1 MSQVNLE
8 NTEIANER
16 IKIGPDVVFFL
27 GPHLTLRRCTLE
39 LKIAARNLII
49 PSARFIDCTFEAKRE
64 LKGMRWRHAHL
75 KGCRFIG
82 RFSGHDFGP
91 WPSSPDEASIE
102 DCDFSRAHLDQCRFL
117 GGDVRTLRFPSWPC
131 FTVFDPVGRWRE
143 LRAHP
148 WPSNIGSVVIEGFA
162 QSPST
167 TTALTYSALGLAK
180 RHGTTPE
187 AIKAVLE
194 KLDGVFY

>member
-8 NTEIANER
+8 NTEIATER
-16 IKIGPDVVFFL
+16 IEIGPDVVFFL
-27 GPHLTLRRCTLE
+27 GPNLTLRRCTLV
-39 LKIAARNLII
+39 LRIAARNLII
-49 PSARFIDCTFEAKRE
+49 PKARFIDCTFEAKRE

-75 KGCRFIG
+75 QGCRFIC

-91 WPSSPDEASIE
+91 WPSSPEEASIE
-102 DCDFSRAHLDQCRFL
+102 DCDFSQATLDACRFL
-117 GGDVRTLRFPSWPC
+117 GCDVRTLRLPSWPC
-131 FTVFDPVGRWRE
+131 FTFIDPVARWRE

-148 WPSNIGSVVIEGFA
+148 WPSTIGPVVVEGLA
-162 QSPST
+162 QSPPT
-167 TTALTYSALGLAK
+167 TAALTYSAPALAK

-194 KLDGVFY
+194 KVDGVFY